1 MPTDVRLPEL
11 GESIKE
17 ADVIRILVREGQTI
31 TVGQPLV
38 TIETEKATVDVPSE
52 VAGTVLGVLVTD
64 GQTIQPG
71 QPLISI
77 EHSGTAETSPTST
90 PAPAAAP
97 VAAAPVA
104 AVPAPAPPPIASP
117 AAEASPPPA
126 PAAPRIPSAPDAAA
140 PPPAPPAPGATP
152 AFAAPIVRQFAREI
166 GVDIQAVPG
175 SGPGGRIDAEDVKRF
190 ARMRA
195 ASPQPTTTEVPA
207 LPDFTQFGPIE
218 REPLSRFRR
227 TVARNMAQSW
237 AQIPHVTVFHSA
249 DLTALEALRRKYRDA
264 ASKAG
269 GTLTLSALLVK
280 LVATALQH
288 HPQFNASLDAET
300 NELVL
305 KRYFHIGLAVETER
319 GLAVSVL
326 RDVDQKDIIQLAVE
340 MRGVADRVKENA
352 LTIEE
357 MRGASFT
364 ISSLETL
371 GISHFTPLINWPEV
385 AILGIGRDTDLPSY
399 ENEELHT
406 RRRLALSLSFDHRVI
421 DGADGARFLRWLVNA
436 MHDPSVIDPASG
448 IEPAHGVEPGA
459 AS

>member
-11 GESIKE
+11 GEGIKE
-17 ADVIRILVREGQTI
+17 ADVIRILVREGQVL
-31 TVGQPLV
+31 TVGQPLL

-52 VAGTVLGVLVTD
+52 VAGTVVGVLVAS

-77 EHSGTAETSPTST
+77 EAVGSAATPAATPPEPAAPAST
-90 PAPAAAP
+90 PAPAPPVASAPPAAAPAAEVAPTPPVAMSSVATPLAPAAP
-97 VAAAPVA
+97 VV
-104 AVPAPAPPPIASP
+104 PAPPPASP
-117 AAEASPPPA
+117 AEGV
-126 PAAPRIPSAPDAAA
+126 I
-140 PPPAPPAPGATP
+140 P
-152 AFAAPIVRQFAREI
+152 AFAAPSVRQFAREI
-166 GVDIQAVPG
+166 GVDIHAVPG
-175 SGPGGRIDAEDVKRF
+175 SGPGGRIDAEDVKRS
-190 ARMRA
+190 ARVRA
-195 ASPQPTTTEVPA
+195 YSPQPSAIEVPT
-207 LPDFTQFGPIE
+207 LPDFSPFGLTE

-237 AQIPHVTVFHSA
+237 AQIPHVTMFHTA

-280 LVATALQH
+280 LVATALQQ

-300 NELVL
+300 NELIL
-305 KRYFHIGLAVETER
+305 KRYYHIALAVETER
-319 GLAVSVL
+319 GLTVSVL
-326 RDVDQKDIIQLAVE
+326 RDADQKDIIQLAVE
-340 MRGVADRVKENA
+340 MRGIADRVKENA

-406 RRRLALSLSFDHRVI
+406 HRRLALSLSFDHRVI

-436 MHDPSVIDPASG
+436 MHDPSLIDPASG
-448 IEPAHGVEPGA
+448 IDPAGA